1 MTIRAAARPPARARG
16 GEEGGLDDRGAP
28 EDRVALLVR
37 DVELLDAQLLTA
49 RPVRDRLRIAREPVD
64 RVHEQV
70 LVAEV
75 LDEEVARELRVAVDD
90 EPALLRLGAWRRE
103 GAEGDLQPHRH
114 RTGAV
119 TPSHE

>member
-1 MTIRAAARPPARARG
+1 MIRRPPRSTLFPYTTLFRS
-16 GEEGGLDDRGAP
+16 
-28 EDRVALLVR
+28 
-37 DVELLDAQLLTA
+37 
-49 RPVRDRLRIAREPVD
+49 PVRDRLRIPRQPVD

-90 EPALLRLGAWRRE
+90 EPALLRLGAGRRE

-119 TPSHE
+119 TPSHEGGRAGAQHA